1 MSFIYQNTDLPG
13 ETKSYRD
20 AVEEVLCS
28 PAMADGATGWFLCSG
43 LEGAVGA
50 QPGSWGKQI
59 HYVSPR
65 DEEAS
70 SKSRVTPSTTAPA
83 PLSCCPQSQQVPAGA
98 WPVAVAGRSG
108 GSGSDTAGRSGEAAV
123 AAAAA
128 VAAWQRGGREHR
140 PRHPAPGPQ
149 VGTAREPS
157 PPRQAR
163 GELPGRGGAGGKGGS
178 SPGAPPGDGVEV
190 AVLPERDPGGPS
202 RRAAGVAGERGGQ
215 CGPGASPRPLG

>member
-1 MSFIYQNTDLPG
+1 MPFIYQNTDLPG
-13 ETKSYRD
+13 ETKLYRD
-20 AVEEVLCS
+20 AVGEVLCS
-28 PAMADGATGWFLCSG
+28 PAMADGATGRFLCSG
-43 LEGAVGA
+43 LKGAVGA
-50 QPGSWGKQI
+50 QSGSLGKQI
-59 HYVSPR
+59 RYMSHW

-70 SKSRVTPSTTAPA
+70 SKLRVTPSTTAPA

-98 WPVAVAGRSG
+98 SPVAVAGRSG

-128 VAAWQRGGREHR
+128 AAWQRGGREHR

-149 VGTAREPS
+149 VGTARAAREPS
-157 PPRQAR
+157 PPREAQ

-190 AVLPERDPGGPS
+190 AGAPRARPG
-202 RRAAGVAGERGGQ
+202 RAVPPGSRGG
-215 CGPGASPRPLG
+215 R